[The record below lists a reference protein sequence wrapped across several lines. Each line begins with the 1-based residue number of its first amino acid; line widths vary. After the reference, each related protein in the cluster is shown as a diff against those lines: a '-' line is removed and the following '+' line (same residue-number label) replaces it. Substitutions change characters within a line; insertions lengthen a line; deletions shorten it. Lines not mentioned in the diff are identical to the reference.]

1 MPREWDTIAGLC
13 VGTTKVSVIV
23 AEVDPRYQSQD
34 SIHVIGIGN
43 APSRGLSKG
52 VITNLT
58 EATDSVRK
66 AFNEALNITNKRID
80 SAIVAFNALDVRSIT
95 TSGMVAL
102 ENRGGESTPR
112 RVEVADIRRAI
123 TAAKSRLDQPGS
135 MIAVHTIPVNYALD
149 GRMVDEPLNMTGTRL
164 DIMLQTVS
172 VPQTYVQNFITC
184 VQNAGIKVDGL
195 VLKPLAAALG
205 SVEEDEMRAGCI
217 SVSIGGGSTGMV
229 LYKSGKPF
237 KIMSVPI
244 GGNHITSDLA
254 SVLRISMRDAEYLK
268 RRVFTEPEENLR
280 QDGIDIDLAL
290 KVIGSRIEELFMDY
304 VSVSLSECRPDLFPG
319 GIILSGGVS
328 EMPGVADWLSD
339 IMQMQVRKGMP
350 VYRMPPGYDDVSY
363 VGAAGLLRFMSY
375 RKRNPFMFIEPSF
388 IENMNHRGDDS
399 NNDYGNNND
408 YNNNND
414 DYGDEIDT
422 EGMTDKVSNMLT
434 NILSNFKGLFLD

>member
-1 MPREWDTIAGLC
+1 MPREWDTVAGLC

-66 AFNEALNITNKRID
+66 AFNEAANITNKRID

-112 RVEVADIRRAI
+112 RVEEADIKRAI
-123 TAAKSRLDQPGS
+123 TAAKSRLDQPNS

-172 VPQTYVQNFITC
+172 VPQSYVQNFITC
-184 VQNAGIKVDGL
+184 VQNAGIRVDGL

-205 SVEEDEMRAGCI
+205 SLEEDEMRAGCI

-229 LYKSGKPF
+229 LYQSGKPF

-268 RRVFTEPEENLR
+268 RRIFTESEENLK

-290 KVIGSRIEELFMDY
+290 KVIGSRIEELFMEY
-304 VSVSLSECRPDLFPG
+304 IRVSLSECSPQLFPG
-319 GIILSGGVS
+319 GIVLSGGVA
-328 EMPGVADWLSD
+328 EMPDVDTWLSD
-339 IMQMQVRKGMP
+339 IMQMQVRKAKP
-350 VYRMPPGYDDVSY
+350 VYRMPPGYDDGSY
-363 VGAAGLLRFMSY
+363 VGAAGLLRFKSY
-375 RKRNPFMFIEPSF
+375 KKRNQFMFIEPSF
-388 IENMNHRGDDS
+388 MESNNNNRNI
-399 NNDYGNNND
+399 NNDYEND
-408 YNNNND
+408 YDNYYND
-414 DYGDEIDT
+414 GGEGGIAGV
-422 EGMTDKVSNMLT
+422 EGMTDKLGNTLT
-434 NILSNFKGLFLD
+434 NLMERFKGLFLD